1 MLLVA
6 RVLVITMITL
16 LGRIWSRMRTE
27 AGSLAKL
34 VLRLALLDILH
45 THKANLQ
52 YLQHKWLLKMM
63 LLYD

>member
-1 MLLVA
+1 M
-6 RVLVITMITL
+6 
-16 LGRIWSRMRTE
+16 E
-27 AGSLAKL
+27 AGSLVRL

-52 YLQHKWLLKMM
+52 FPQHKWLLKRL